1 MLKGKSI
8 FALIPARSGS
18 KGIKDKNIMAFN
30 GKPMI
35 AHSIEQAIQ
44 SRYIDDVY
52 VSTDS
57 QKYADIAIAY
67 GASAPFLRPAEISG
81 DHATDFEAFDHFVH
95 YLIDKKIALP
105 ELIVHLRPTY
115 PTRKVQDLD
124 AAIEHFIVHYDQAD
138 SLRSVI
144 EAPETPYKMWL
155 AEGPYLKQLLY
166 VEGIREPYNAPRQ
179 KLPKV
184 YFQNASIDMM
194 KTDTLLLKK
203 SMTGDAI
210 IKFEMDPEEIHD
222 IDTMKD
228 LNKIKGASYA

>member
-1 MLKGKSI
+1 M
-8 FALIPARSGS
+8 
-18 KGIKDKNIMAFN
+18 
-30 GKPMI
+30 
-35 AHSIEQAIQ
+35 AHSIEQALHSQ
-44 SRYIDDVY
+44 YIDEVY

-57 QKYADIAIAY
+57 QKYADIAISF
-67 GASAPFLRPAEISG
+67 GARAPFLRPLEISG
-81 DHATDFEAFDHFVH
+81 DHATDFETFDHFVH
-95 YLIDKKIALP
+95 YLIENEIPLP
-105 ELIVHLRPTY
+105 DILVHLRPTY
-115 PTRKVQDLD
+115 PTRKIKDLD
-124 AAIEHFIVHYDQAD
+124 AAIELFIKNFDKAD

-155 AEGPYLKQLLY
+155 AEGPFLKQLLY
-166 VEGIREPYNAPRQ
+166 VENIKEPYNAPRQ

-194 KTDTLLLKK
+194 KTSTIINKK

-210 IKFEMDPEEIHD
+210 LKFKMDPEEIHD